1 MLEVD
6 FYKAS
11 NGKCPVAEYINSLNS
26 KQAKKVA
33 WVLNVIETM
42 NHVPTDYLKK
52 LKATDD
58 IWEVR
63 VQIGSNIFRLLGFI
77 KSDGIILTNV
87 YTKKTQKTHRRKIER
102 AERRKANY
110 KARKR
115 NKDEL
120 PSSVYKDA
128 KKRGP

>member
-11 NGKCPVAEYINSLNS
+11 NGKCPVNQYIDSLSS

-33 WVLNVIETM
+33 WVLNVVESL
-42 NHVPTDYLKK
+42 NQVPTDYLKK
-52 LKATDD
+52 LKSTDD

-63 VQIGSNIFRLLGFI
+63 VQLASNIFRLLGFI
-77 KSDGIILTNV
+77 EDERLILTNGF
-87 YTKKTQKTHRRKIER
+87 TKKTQKTPRREIDK

-110 KARKR
+110 ITRKR
-115 NKDEL
+115 NKDE
-120 PSSVYKDA
+120 
-128 KKRGP
+128 